1 MLFGLDLIYTWPKG
15 KYECKQEGTK
25 GTCIPGT
32 GVKGDVIK
40 LWEMKLEREIKK
52 VLVC

>member
-25 GTCIPGT
+25 GTTCIPGT

-40 LWEMKLEREIKK
+40 LWEMKLGRETGKK
-52 VLVC
+52 N